1 MSYSGHIAY
10 AERELERGRVLAEH
24 DDTDGAIQ
32 HACLA
37 TEHTLKAVL
46 ASEDERVP
54 TESKG
59 HDLNFLASQSSID
72 IPFETLLVTLDGAY
86 NQAQYPDTPPHG
98 ITDPE
103 SVLNDVESLVEHV
116 TKKTNP

>member
-1 MSYSGHIAY
+1 MSYSGHIAH

-24 DDTDGAIQ
+24 DDIDGAVQ

-37 TEHTLKAVL
+37 VEHALKAVL

-54 TESKG
+54 TGSKG
-59 HDLNFLASQSSID
+59 HDLNFLASQSSMN
-72 IPFETLLVTLDGAY
+72 IPFEMLLITLDGAY
-86 NQAQYPDTPPHG
+86 NRTRYPDTPPHG

-103 SVLNDVESLVEHV
+103 SVLNDVESLIAYV
-116 TKKTNP
+116 TENTNQ